1 MKKYFLIG
9 AIGLMATA
17 GVTATMLGSS
27 KKKTVKHSKCTY
39 QKTHCPSTCSKTT
52 ACY

>member
-17 GVTATMLGSS
+17 GVTATMLGST
-27 KKKTVKHSKCTY
+27 KKKTVKQSKVH
-39 QKTHCPSTCSKTT
+39 KTHCPSMCPKST